1 MTVSPAQSTITLAHG
16 SGGKA
21 MHRLI
26 HNTILAGL
34 ARPSCALQDHA
45 EIAFAQLGD
54 TTDRLAFTTDS
65 FVVDPVFFQGGD
77 IGTLCV
83 AGTVNDLAVGGATP
97 RQLSLSFIIEEGFAI
112 ADLERIIASIRATA
126 ETAGVEIV
134 TGDTKVVPRGSA
146 DGIFINTS
154 GVGVI
159 PAHVQ
164 LHTAS
169 LREGDHIL
177 INGYIG
183 DHGAAIADARE
194 SMGLSYD
201 LASDCAP
208 LNDLISSVLALGAK
222 IRCMRDATR
231 GGLATVLNEFAADSQ
246 TSIALTEDAVPIR
259 PQVRGFCELLGL
271 DPLYLA
277 NEGKVV
283 MGVAAADAEMVLEAL
298 RTHPLGQD
306 AACIGQVLSAPQS
319 RVILKTSFG
328 GDRILDVLTGEQL
341 PRIC

>member
-1 MTVSPAQSTITLAHG
+1 MSTPQSTITLAHG

-21 MHRLI
+21 MHNLI
-26 HNTILAGL
+26 QNTILAGL
-34 ARPSCALQDHA
+34 GRSRCALQDHA
-45 EIAFAQLGD
+45 EIDFAQLGD
-54 TTDRLAFTTDS
+54 ASDRLAFTTDS

-77 IGTLCV
+77 IGSLSV
-83 AGTVNDLAVGGATP
+83 AGTVNDLAVGGARP
-97 RQLSLSFIIEEGFAI
+97 YQLSLSFIIEEGFAI

-126 ETAGVEIV
+126 DQADVEIV

-154 GVGVI
+154 GIGVI
-159 PAHVQ
+159 PARVQ
-164 LHTAS
+164 LHTS
-169 LREGDHIL
+169 TLRDGDRIL
-177 INGYIG
+177 VNGFIG

-208 LNDLISSVLALGAK
+208 LNDLIDSVLSVGAE

-246 TSIALTEDAVPIR
+246 TSIALTEDAIPIR
-259 PQVRGFCELLGL
+259 QQVRGFCELLGL

-283 MGVAAADAEMVLEAL
+283 IGVAAGDVGRVLETLKA
-298 RTHPLGQD
+298 HPLGEH
-306 AACIGQVLSAPQS
+306 ASCIGEVISGPKS
-319 RVILKTSFG
+319 RVTLNTSFG